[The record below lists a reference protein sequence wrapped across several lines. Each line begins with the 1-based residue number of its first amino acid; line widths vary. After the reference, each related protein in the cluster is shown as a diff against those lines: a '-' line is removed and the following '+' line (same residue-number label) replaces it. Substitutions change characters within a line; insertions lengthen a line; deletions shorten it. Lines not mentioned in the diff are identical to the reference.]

1 MLEKSVE
8 QFFKNQVKQRCPDA
22 LCLKFVSPG
31 FAGVPDRIV
40 LLPGGRVIFAELKRP
55 GKTPRKLQTY
65 VHGLL
70 RRLGFTVFAC
80 VDTKEKALEVVW
92 YCEKMVQ
99 SYTMYK
105 EYYTRLDAGLQRML
119 NEIGGGLER

>member
-40 LLPGGRVIFAELKRP
+40 LLPGGRVVFVELKRP
-55 GKTPRKLQTY
+55 GKAPRKLQQY

-70 RRLGFTVFAC
+70 KRLGFVVFPC
-80 VDTKEKALEVVW
+80 VDTKEKALDVAR
-92 YCEKMVQ
+92 YCEKVMQ
-99 SYTMYK
+99 GYTMHK
-105 EYYTRLDAGLQRML
+105 EY
-119 NEIGGGLER
+119 LEKMEERSHETGIDV